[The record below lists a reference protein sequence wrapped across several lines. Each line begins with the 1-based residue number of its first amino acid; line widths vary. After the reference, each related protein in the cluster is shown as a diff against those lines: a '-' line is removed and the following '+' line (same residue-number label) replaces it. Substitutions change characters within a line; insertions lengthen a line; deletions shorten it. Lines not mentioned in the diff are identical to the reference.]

1 VALRDDAAELGLLRV
16 GHRLGKVRGFNASD
30 LHLLET
36 LASHVSDAL
45 QRGSL
50 IERLHDA
57 ATHDALTGLLTLNEF
72 MRQLDESLLRDDI
85 TLVASLNVARLKD
98 INDSLGHQAGD
109 ALLQQVAAR
118 LQSAVSHEALI
129 ARAGGGEFVIAVG
142 GVRPDEADALVR
154 AMITVTSGLVQVLDV
169 TIDLRS
175 RAGWLLA
182 PADGRDAT
190 TLVRRADL
198 ALGAARSSYQPVGRF
213 TQDLDVDGGRR
224 LRLVHELRQ
233 AIADQQLRLV
243 YQPLVTPAD
252 GRVIGVEVLTR
263 WTHPTF
269 GTVSPD
275 EFIGVAEQSGMISD
289 LTDYVLVRALA
300 QVRKWLAAGHDIHVA
315 VNLSARCLTDM
326 SLPGRIL
333 DMLAAERL
341 SPARLT
347 LEVTETS
354 VAEDP
359 ARAMAVLNRLHD
371 IGVRLSIDDF
381 GTGYSSLASLKN
393 FPVHEVKLDRAF
405 LSDLDVTSDRDAQS
419 DMALLAA
426 VVALGHSMNL
436 EIVAEGV
443 ETPQAYRRLH
453 ALGIDVL
460 QGYYLGHPVSAD
472 EVQWQIRG
480 VWGPASRAMPD
491 GRA

>member
-1 VALRDDAAELGLLRV
+1 
-16 GHRLGKVRGFNASD
+16 
-30 LHLLET
+30 
-36 LASHVSDAL
+36 
-45 QRGSL
+45 
-50 IERLHDA
+50 
-57 ATHDALTGLLTLNEF
+57 
-72 MRQLDESLLRDDI
+72 M
-85 TLVASLNVARLKD
+85 
-98 INDSLGHQAGD
+98 
-109 ALLQQVAAR
+109 
-118 LQSAVSHEALI
+118 
-129 ARAGGGEFVIAVG
+129 
-142 GVRPDEADALVR
+142 
-154 AMITVTSGLVQVLDV
+154 
-169 TIDLRS
+169 
-175 RAGWLLA
+175 A

-326 SLPGRIL
+326 SLPGRVL